1 MITRRQ
7 LLQAGAAAAVAAN
20 VRAAEP
26 PLRIIDTNLSLF
38 RWPFRRLPLD
48 DADALVKKMRAL
60 GISQGWAG
68 SFEAILHRDISSV
81 NERLAKACATRPMLR
96 PIGAI
101 NPTLPGWR
109 GDLQQCAE
117 RFKMRGIRLH
127 PGYHDY
133 TLADKRFAELLRL
146 ATQAKL
152 FVQIAAAMED
162 TRTQH
167 PRLRAPDVDLT
178 PLPNV
183 LRGIDG
189 ARVQILNLRP
199 RGAHIEL
206 LAKLPGVC
214 VDTARVEGT
223 DGVPTLFKQLPK
235 RVLFGTHAPLL
246 IPEAALIRTHESA
259 QLDAPSLRSLLADN
273 AEAFARA

>member
-1 MITRRQ
+1 MMTRRQ
-7 LLQAGAAAAVAAN
+7 LLQAGAATAVTAN
-20 VRAAEP
+20 VHAAEA

-48 DADALVKKMRAL
+48 DADALVKKMRTL
-60 GISQGWAG
+60 GISQGWTG
-68 SFEAILHRDISSV
+68 SFEGILHRDISSV
-81 NERLAKACATRPMLR
+81 NQRLAKVCVTRPMLQ
-96 PIGAI
+96 PVGTI

-109 GDLQQCAE
+109 GDLRQCAE
-117 RFKMRGIRLH
+117 RLKMRGIRLH

-133 TLADKRFAELLRL
+133 TLADKRFAQLLRL

-167 PRLRAPDVDLT
+167 PRLHVPDVDHA
-178 PLPNV
+178 PLPNA

-199 RGAHIEL
+199 RSAHIEL
-206 LAKLPGVC
+206 LAKLPNVR

-223 DGVPTLFKQLPK
+223 DGVPALVRKLPG

-259 QLDAPSLRSLLADN
+259 QLDAPSLRALLADN
-273 AEAFARA
+273 AKAFARA

>member
-20 VRAAEP
+20 VRAAES

-60 GISQGWAG
+60 DISQGWAG

-101 NPTLPGWR
+101 NPTLPDWR
-109 GDLQQCAE
+109 ADLRLCVGH
-117 RFKMRGIRLH
+117 KMPGIRLF
-127 PGYHDY
+127 PGYHDCK
-133 TLADKRFAELLRL
+133 LADPRFAELLQL
-146 ATQAKL
+146 ATKMKL
-152 FVQIAAAMED
+152 FVQIAATMED

-167 PRLRAPDVDLT
+167 PRLRVPDVDLS
-178 PLPNV
+178 PLPKA
-183 LRGIDG
+183 LRGIDH

-199 RGAHIEL
+199 RSAHIEL
-206 LAKLPGVC
+206 LAKLPNVR

-223 DGVPTLFKQLPK
+223 DGVPALVRKLPG

-259 QLDAPSLRSLLADN
+259 QLDAPSLRALLAEN
-273 AEAFARA
+273 ADAFARA